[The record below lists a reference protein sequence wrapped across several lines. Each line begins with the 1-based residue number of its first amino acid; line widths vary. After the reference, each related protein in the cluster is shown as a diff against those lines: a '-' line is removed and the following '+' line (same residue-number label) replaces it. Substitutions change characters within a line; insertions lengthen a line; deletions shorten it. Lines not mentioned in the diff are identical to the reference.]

1 MTTTIEQPKTPTQ
14 TTNRSSRARGVQCS
28 RLPREQGGGGGR
40 SCEPGFRVTN
50 EAAASWVV
58 RHVVAARDRA
68 ERAKAWPLGEVA
80 QAERDEAFFMAR
92 FGGELEDW
100 LRSVLDTKRKV
111 DRLAR
116 WSRGSPHVAGSP
128 RGDGRREGARLGTL
142 PQPSAV
148 VAVPASEHLSR
159 QDLILKFKQ
168 TGEIPDGADLQPAS
182 ASLYI
187 R

>member
-14 TTNRSSRARGVQCS
+14 QRIEAVEPGEFNAPDCLESKEAVE
-28 RLPREQGGGGGR
+28 PVV
-40 SCEPGFRVTN
+40 EPGFRVTN

-68 ERAKAWPLGEVA
+68 ERAKAWAAREVA

-100 LRSVLDTKRKV
+100 LRSVLDTKRKSIDLPAGRV
-111 DRLAR
+111 GVRT
-116 WSRGSPHVAGSP
+116 SP
-128 RGDGRREGARLGTL
+128 ARLVVTDEEKAL
-142 PQPSAV
+142 AWARSHQPSAV

-168 TGEIPDGADLQPAS
+168 TGEIPDGADLQPVS